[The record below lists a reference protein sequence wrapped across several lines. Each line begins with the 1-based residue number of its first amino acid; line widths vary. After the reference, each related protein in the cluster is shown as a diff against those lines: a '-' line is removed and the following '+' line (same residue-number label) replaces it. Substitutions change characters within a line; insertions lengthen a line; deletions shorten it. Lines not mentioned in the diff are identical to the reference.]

1 MADTFTPEQISQ
13 ILEEFFDVVGTRQY
27 IGARYVPIFGRK
39 GEQSI
44 QWDNSK
50 PYEPLTVVLYQGN
63 SYTSRQY
70 VPTGVV
76 ITNEDFWA
84 LTGNYNAQIEQYRI
98 EVEGFADDIADAT
111 QIANDALADTTL
123 LKAIIPST
131 EFTAQNTVKDAIDSI
146 DSAVDN
152 ISSILPE
159 SSFDS
164 TNTVAAAIDALN
176 DALPLADFDSTNT
189 VSAAIDAINDALP
202 IGSFDSTNTVESAI
216 DSLNAETDALAID
229 SIMNAK
235 YVGRNATPI
244 VDGTW
249 YSYYNDEYFYP
260 SGLCTV
266 NGNVYIGAHN
276 EGDARSIVTLANKAA
291 NNFAW
296 TREFSN
302 SNLGHLN
309 SMAWDS
315 LRNRFMLSANTGYGI
330 RVADSAFGNVTI
342 DNQLWPFTTWAGRI
356 AFDRVTNW
364 GYVIDDGNMEGVTTR
379 HLYCLEPDANAF
391 ELMCDINMPTY
402 DLQDICAYNDTLF
415 IASTT
420 NGWSIYHINRT
431 DKTCT
436 LIESGTF
443 NSVDANELYYFGEF
457 EGCDFDLNGALYCSF
472 ISGPMCVVTRVPYQ
486 GNYIMPINRSSFQ
499 SINLVLNA
507 ASRAKYR
514 NALNELKSIT
524 ELTVR
529 ANKSA
534 RTLTYGDTIVEHA
547 ANTYLKDIEII
558 IPSGASVTF
567 NQDLTCVGGHVTLV
581 NMGTMISNARE
592 LLNVY
597 NAAGWVTINC
607 DDSSVNTF
615 NSAEHRVA
623 YTNAPYGGFVYVHH
637 VPDGFAGT
645 VNSVAATN
653 KTLFGCGAKLITFS

>member
-1 MADTFTPEQISQ
+1 MPNSTFTPEQISQ
-13 ILEEFFDVVGTRQY
+13 ILEEFFEAVGTRQY

-39 GEQSI
+39 GEDSI
-44 QWDNSK
+44 LWDNTK
-50 PYEPLTVVLYQGN
+50 PYEPLTIVLYQGN

-70 VPTGVV
+70 VPTGVA
-76 ITNEDFWA
+76 ISNEEFWA
-84 LTGNYNAQIEQYRI
+84 LTGNYNAQIEQYRT
-98 EVEGFADDIADAT
+98 EVEGFADDIANAT

-131 EFTAQNTVKDAIDSI
+131 EFTAQSTIKDALDNL
-146 DSAVDN
+146 DSAVDA
-152 ISSILPE
+152 ISSSLPE
-159 SSFDS
+159 SSFDA
-164 TNTVAAAIDALN
+164 TNTVA
-176 DALPLADFDSTNT
+176 S
-189 VSAAIDAINDALP
+189 AIDAINDALP
-202 IGSFDSTNTVESAI
+202 IGSFDSTNTVDSAIDSLTSAI
-216 DSLNAETDALAID
+216 DSLNAETAALAND

-235 YVGRNATPI
+235 YIGRNATPI

-249 YSYYNDEYFYP
+249 YSYYDDEYFYP
-260 SGLCTV
+260 SGLCAV

-276 EGDARSIVTLANKAA
+276 EGDARSIVTLANKSA

-302 SNLGHLN
+302 ANLGHIN

-379 HLYCLEPDANAF
+379 HLYCLKPDANAF
-391 ELMCDINMPTY
+391 ELMCDIDMPTY

-415 IASTT
+415 IATTT
-420 NGWSIYHINRT
+420 NSWSIYAIDR
-431 DKTCT
+431 DAESCT

-443 NSVDANELYYFGEF
+443 NSVDANELYYLGEF
-457 EGCDFDLNGALYCSF
+457 EGCDFDVAGALYCSF
-472 ISGPMCVVTRVPYQ
+472 IAGPMCVVTRVPYQ
-486 GNYIMPINRSSFQ
+486 GNYITPINRSSFQ

-507 ASRAKYR
+507 ASRSKYR

-529 ANKSA
+529 ANKNA
-534 RTLTYGDTIVEHA
+534 RTLTYGDTIVEYA
-547 ANTYLKDIEII
+547 ANTFLKDIEII

-597 NAAGWVTINC
+597 NAAAWATVNC
-607 DDSSVNTF
+607 ANDSVNTF
-615 NSAEHRVA
+615 NSTEHRVA
-623 YTNAPYGGFVYVHH
+623 YTNANYGGFVYIHN
-637 VPDGFAGT
+637 VPDGFAGK

>member
-1 MADTFTPEQISQ
+1 MPNNTFTPEQISQ
-13 ILEEFFDVVGTRQY
+13 ILEEFFKAVGTRQY

-39 GEQSI
+39 GETSI
-44 QWDNSK
+44 QWDNTK
-50 PYEPLTVVLYQGN
+50 PYEPLTIVLYQGN

-70 VPTGVV
+70 VPTGVE
-76 ITNEDFWA
+76 ISNEEFWA
-84 LTGNYNAQIEQYRI
+84 LTGNYNAQIEQYRT

-123 LKAIIPST
+123 LKSIIPST
-131 EFTAQNTVKDAIDSI
+131 EFTAQSTIKDALDSL
-146 DSAVDN
+146 DSAVDAL
-152 ISSILPE
+152 SSSLPG
-159 SSFDS
+159 SSFDA
-164 TNTVAAAIDALN
+164 TNTVA
-176 DALPLADFDSTNT
+176 
-189 VSAAIDAINDALP
+189 AAIDAINDALP
-202 IGSFDSTNTVESAI
+202 IGSFDSTNTVNAELNSLNAAV
-216 DSLNAETDALAID
+216 DSLNAETAALAND

-235 YVGRNATPI
+235 YIGRNATPI

-249 YSYYNDEYFYP
+249 YSYYDDEYFYP
-260 SGLCTV
+260 SGLCAV

-276 EGDARSIVTLANKAA
+276 EGDARSIVTLANKSA

-302 SNLGHLN
+302 ANLGHIN

-379 HLYCLEPDANAF
+379 HLYCLKPDANAF
-391 ELMCDINMPTY
+391 ELMCDIDMPTY

-415 IASTT
+415 IATTT
-420 NGWSIYHINRT
+420 NSWSIYAIDR
-431 DKTCT
+431 DAESCT

-457 EGCDFDLNGALYCSF
+457 EGCDFDVDGALYCSF
-472 ISGPMCVVTRVPYQ
+472 IAGPMCVVTRVPYQ
-486 GNYIMPINRSSFQ
+486 GNYITPINRSSFQ

-529 ANKSA
+529 ANKNA
-534 RTLTYGDTIVEHA
+534 RTLTYGDTIVEYA
-547 ANTYLKDIEII
+547 ANTFLKDIEII

-597 NAAGWVTINC
+597 NAAAWATINC
-607 DDSSVNTF
+607 DDNSVNTF
-615 NSAEHRVA
+615 NSTEHRVA
-623 YTNAPYGGFVYVHH
+623 YTNANYGGFVYIHH
-637 VPDGFAGT
+637 VPNGFAGL